1 MGLKQR
7 LYDLLVSLSLD
18 NWLSELIVSI
28 AVIIIWIF
36 IAIIV
41 IKLMKRVTYR
51 VFKVDKRSPRT
62 LTIAKLSNSVFRYI
76 VWFSIVMVILS
87 ELEVDLTPF
96 IASAGIL
103 GLMLGFGAQEI
114 VRDFMTGFFI
124 MFEGSFDVGDMVEI
138 DGFKGNVTSLGLR
151 TTKIR
156 NWLGE
161 VKMINNGNIKSLI
174 NFSRNDSLAVVD
186 FQVAYETDLE
196 ELVKLMVPFV
206 EQMFEKYEKII
217 EKPEFKGV
225 KGLGNSGIDMIL
237 TAKTKANEH
246 FQVQRDLRREI
257 VGYLKANDVE
267 IPYPHMVVLNGES

>member
-7 LYDLLVSLSLD
+7 LYDLLVSLNLD
-18 NWLSELIVSI
+18 SWLSELIVTVS
-28 AVIIIWIF
+28 VVVIWIF
-36 IAIIV
+36 IAIITLKV
-41 IKLMKRVTYR
+41 VKKITYN
-51 VFKVDKRSPRT
+51 VLKVDKRSPRT

-76 VWFSIVMVILS
+76 IWFSVAMIILS
-87 ELEVDLTPF
+87 ELDIDLTPF
-96 IASAGIL
+96 IASAGII

-124 MFEGSFDVGDMVEI
+124 MFEGSFDVGDVVEI

-161 VKMINNGNIKSLI
+161 VKIINNGNIKSLI

-186 FQVAYETDLE
+186 FQVSYETNLE
-196 ELVKLMVPFV
+196 DLVKIM
-206 EQMFEKYEKII
+206 EQFLDLMFEKYDKII

-225 KGLGNSGIDMIL
+225 KSLGSSGIDMML

-246 FQVQRDLRREI
+246 FQIQRDLRREI
-257 VGYLKANDVE
+257 VGYLKEHNIE
-267 IPYPHMVVLNGES
+267 IPYPHMVVINGKS